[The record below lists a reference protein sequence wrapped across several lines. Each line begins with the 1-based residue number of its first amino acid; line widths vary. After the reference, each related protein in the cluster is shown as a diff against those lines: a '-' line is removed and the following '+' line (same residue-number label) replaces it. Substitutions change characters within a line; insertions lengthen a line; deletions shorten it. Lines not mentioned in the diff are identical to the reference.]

1 VTAAPAGLEA
11 SARARPR
18 EPSFVLPLTILVAL
32 ISVSPAFLVLQRP
45 ALVLFAFVVAVV
57 VFLCA
62 LRADIALL
70 LLVATAPLEG
80 AIQIG
85 SGSVLTISKL
95 AGALAFSS
103 FFLFAL
109 ATKRKLLV
117 DRSHAII
124 GLILALAMLST
135 LQARDVPQGLSTTIR
150 YASFVALYLVVS
162 QFANDHRLQRRIV
175 WVLCAA
181 STVAG
186 LLTIRNFLNETT
198 TQAALPYTNPNDT
211 AFVLATTL
219 PLAFWLLR
227 EQWVLRFAAIGM
239 IGVMSASIVLSFSR
253 GALVGLGAAALF
265 QLLTQRKHILLL
277 AGGVLVSVVTTIAFI
292 QTNPG
297 QVESGFEAKQRVAEY
312 NVESRVE
319 AWRGALDL
327 IEAKPLLGVGPGNFR
342 EYYYEATGNPP
353 GTPNLLVV
361 HNAFLDIGAELGVA
375 AMLLF
380 IAYVGVVL
388 RRATLAA
395 RAGSGRPGYATAL
408 RAALIVAVV
417 SSLFLSEQYYA
428 PLWLLGG
435 LATALWRETKA
446 APAPAPTAP

>member
-1 VTAAPAGLEA
+1 M
-11 SARARPR
+11 
-18 EPSFVLPLTILVAL
+18 VLPLTILVAL
-32 ISVSPAFLVLQRP
+32 IAVSPAFLVLQRP

-103 FFLFAL
+103 FFLFAV
-109 ATKRKLLV
+109 ATNRKLLV

-124 GLILALAMLST
+124 GLILALALVST
-135 LQARDVPQGLSTTIR
+135 LQARDVPQGFSTSIR

-162 QFANDHRLQRRIV
+162 QFAHDHRLQRRIV

-198 TQAALPYTNPNDT
+198 SQAALPYTNPNDT

-227 EQWVLRFAAIGM
+227 ERWVLRFAAIGM
-239 IGVMSASIVLSFSR
+239 IGLMSASILLSFSR

-265 QLLTQRKHILLL
+265 QLVTQRKHILLL
-277 AGGVLVSVVTTIAFI
+277 AGGVLVSAVTTIAFI

-297 QVESGFEAKQRVAEY
+297 QVESGFQAKQRVAEY
-312 NVESRVE
+312 NVESRIE
-319 AWRGALDL
+319 AWRAALDL
-327 IEAKPLLGVGPGNFR
+327 IEANPLLGVGPGNFR
-342 EYYYEATGNPP
+342 EYFYEATGNPP

-361 HNAFLDIGAELGVA
+361 HNAFLDVGAELGLA

-380 IAYVGVVL
+380 IAYVGVIL
-388 RRATLAA
+388 RRATLAE
-395 RAGSGRPGYATAL
+395 RAGSGLPGYATAL

-417 SSLFLSEQYYA
+417 ASLFLSEQYYA

-435 LATALWRETKA
+435 LATALWRESKA
-446 APAPAPTAP
+446 TAAAVPSAP